1 MKYITLLLFSL
12 LLLQC
17 NGDQLPDGQKADNSE
32 DLTTKAAPTEETS
45 AQTVANYPSI
55 SAEKMKYLYDNCDY
69 IDFIFYDLDFSMS
82 QDQKPA
88 IIQTLRGVSTT
99 PGRID
104 ASCKPV
110 GRVFFQV
117 EGVNAV
123 EADLFFGGACLYYI
137 FFEDGQYAYSNQMT
151 QESASFYQQIFTQVS
166 TQQVKE

>member
-1 MKYITLLLFSL
+1 MKYITLLLLSL

-17 NGDQLPDGQKADNSE
+17 NGDQQSNDHGADKVKE
-32 DLTTKAAPTEETS
+32 LTTEATSETKTPAA
-45 AQTVANYPSI
+45 TVATYPSI
-55 SAEKMKYLYDNCDY
+55 TAEKMKYLYDNCDY
-69 IDFIFYDLDFSMS
+69 IDFVFYNLDFSMS
-82 QDQKPA
+82 QDQRPA

-104 ASCKPV
+104 ASCQPI

-123 EADLFFGGACLYYI
+123 EADLFFGGVCLYYI

-151 QESASFYQQIFTQVS
+151 QESAGFYQKIFTQVS
-166 TQQVKE
+166 TQGAQ